1 MALDIS
7 YDAVRLSVVMP
18 VYNAARYLSA
28 SLDSVLAQSFSD
40 FELLA
45 HDDGSQDDSWA
56 ILTDYASRDL
66 RVRISQGANQGL
78 PRTLNHMIGR
88 ASGELIA
95 RFDADD
101 LCLPDRFEK
110 QLTRFDRNPDLVV
123 SGGAAQIIDADGRP
137 ISVKFLPLT
146 HEEIDGFNLR
156 GQTSFQ
162 HPAIM
167 MRRDAV
173 LAAGGYHP
181 DFHGAEDHDLWLRM
195 AEIGRLEN
203 LPDVLIRYRIHDDS
217 ISSTKRD
224 LQRQLCLRACE
235 AAWQRRGITDGRFEY
250 QEWRMGNDAQSRLA
264 FNIDYAWQAWT
275 NGYRGS
281 WRHYALKALGLSP
294 LSRDAWKVLVLGAIR
309 RPAHTRKQDFD

>member
-66 RVRISQGANQGL
+66 RVRISQGPNQGL
-78 PRTLNHMIGR
+78 PRTLNHMIAR
-88 ASGELIA
+88 ASGDLIA

-110 QLTRFDRNPDLVV
+110 QLARFEGDPALVV
-123 SGGAAQIIDADGRP
+123 SGGAAQIIDADDRP
-137 ISVKFLPLT
+137 IRITYPPRR
-146 HEEIDGFNLR
+146 HEEIDCNNLN
-156 GQTSFQ
+156 GQVSLL

>member
-1 MALDIS
+1 MILDRS
-7 YDAVRLSVVMP
+7 VNSVRLSVIMP

-28 SLDSVLAQSFSD
+28 ALESVLQQSFSD
-40 FELLA
+40 FELLI

-56 ILTDYASRDL
+56 ILTDYASRDS
-66 RVRISQGANQGL
+66 RIFISQGLNQGL
-78 PRTLNHMIGR
+78 PRTLNHMISR

-110 QLTRFDRNPDLVV
+110 QLARFECDPSLVV
-123 SGGAAQIIDADGRP
+123 SGGAAQIIDEDGRP
-137 ISVKFLPLT
+137 ISLKFLPRS
-146 HEEIDGFNLR
+146 HDDIDKWNLR
-156 GQTSFQ
+156 GCTSFQ
-162 HPAIM
+162 HPAVM
-167 MRRDAV
+167 MRRNAV

-203 LPDVLIRYRIHDDS
+203 LQDILIRYRIHDNS
-217 ISSTKRD
+217 ISGTKRD

-235 AAWQRRGITDGRFEY
+235 AAWQRRGITNGSFDY
-250 QEWRMGNDAQSRLA
+250 QEWRMGDDPQSRLA

-275 NGYRGS
+275 NGYRDS
-281 WRHYALKALGLSP
+281 WRHYALKSVGLSP
-294 LSRDAWKVLVLGAIR
+294 LSLDAWKVLVLGSIR
-309 RPAHTRKQDFD
+309 RPTHARKQDFD